1 MLTFLDV
8 VVGDRNPFLTN
19 DAIVEIPPEP
29 TITPFVL
36 LAIGFVA
43 VIGLTIFF
51 LKKAKNTKRD
61 DELNAIT

>member
-8 VVGDRNPFLTN
+8 VVGDWDPSPFITN
-19 DAIVEIPPEP
+19 DAIVEMPPEP

-51 LKKAKNTKRD
+51 LIKAKDTKRD
-61 DELNAIT
+61 GEDE